1 MREPAAAAAEASS
14 EAGTAD
20 PAAAVPPPA
29 PVAACAAGRPVA
41 ACGGGGGVVGGGGG
55 GGAWSRRRLMPR
67 TVGCYFGARC
77 RNARCRFSHGEDNS
91 FVDVNTRWRRDS
103 GASGAFGA
111 GAWGGKAGAGAGTQ
125 WPLCHF
131 GVHCRQPRCRCVPC
145 PCGEGRGVPMR
156 DVRHRPQRASAV
168 SSGRVPRAPVTSGL
182 CASRFIH
189 PEQSGASSSASGSE
203 PKRRFRRSTDPELA
217 RKELALLLDAAVSS
231 GFVKLVDSASDAESS
246 AEDACEPATADKT
259 LVGETRS

>member
-1 MREPAAAAAEASS
+1 MTALIHCWNSPAVAHDMSS
-14 EAGTAD
+14 QMLT
-20 PAAAVPPPA
+20 
-29 PVAACAAGRPVA
+29 
-41 ACGGGGGVVGGGGG
+41 
-55 GGAWSRRRLMPR
+55 
-67 TVGCYFGARC
+67 
-77 RNARCRFSHGEDNS
+77 
-91 FVDVNTRWRRDS
+91 
-103 GASGAFGA
+103 
-111 GAWGGKAGAGAGTQ
+111 
-125 WPLCHF
+125 
-131 GVHCRQPRCRCVPC
+131 
-145 PCGEGRGVPMR
+145 
-156 DVRHRPQRASAV
+156 
-168 SSGRVPRAPVTSGL
+168 